1 MQFKLF
7 SIAAH
12 STWLYNKDYDF
23 AIDAGEGIAT
33 HIGLERMGALKTL
46 VLTHDH
52 YDHVAGLVQLL
63 NLRERNKN
71 CAPLAIYYPY
81 ESHKLDAFR
90 GLMPERAEWVRVS
103 PGDKIPISKKLF
115 AVPVPVNHAGGKAV
129 GYHVFE
135 SRKRRRAEFAELTEG
150 EMGAMARKLLAD
162 GRDVDFMEDFEH
174 HYLTHTGDTMPL
186 DPAIIGRPEVL
197 IHEATYA
204 KAEMLTGQE
213 HSTLA
218 DALAAREVSG
228 AKTLIVNHLS
238 KTYRDVLETVDFQGA
253 LVVSPIPAVQTFLP
267 GGEAPEL
274 QGRTGSGR
282 LFNPTSLL
290 LRKE

>member
-12 STWLYNKDYDF
+12 STWLYNGDHDF

-33 HIGLERMGALKTL
+33 HIGINRMSALKTL
-46 VLTHDH
+46 ILTHDH

-71 CAPLAIYYPY
+71 SAPLAIYYPY

-90 GLMPERAEWVRVS
+90 GLMPGRAEWVRVS

-115 AVPVPVNHAGGKAV
+115 AVPVPVNHAKGKAV
-129 GYHVFE
+129 GYQIFE
-135 SRKRRRAEFAELTEG
+135 SRTRRRAEYSDLSAK
-150 EMGAMARKLLAD
+150 EMCALSKKLLSD
-162 GRDVDFMEDFEH
+162 GRVPDFMEDFEH

-186 DPAIIGRPEVL
+186 DPAIIGRPDVL

-204 KAEMLTGQE
+204 TAEMLTGQE

-218 DALAAREVSG
+218 DALAAREASG

-253 LVVSPIPAVQTFLP
+253 IVVSPIPAVHTFSPP
-267 GGEAPEL
+267 GETPQLE
-274 QGRTGSGR
+274 GRSGAER
-282 LFNPTSLL
+282 FFNPTGLL
-290 LRKE
+290 IRK